1 VSRSVPDSLLILG
14 LLLVEIG
21 AIVYLPETFWQAL
34 AITLVATVT
43 NVLFGLKRL
52 LDALVAVDPG
62 VSEP

>member
-1 VSRSVPDSLLILG
+1 MNRSVLDSLLLSG
-14 LLLVEIG
+14 LLVVEVG

>member
-1 VSRSVPDSLLILG
+1 MNRSVLDSLLLSG
-14 LLLVEIG
+14 LLVVEVG

-43 NVLFGLKRL
+43 NILFGLKRI
-52 LDALVAVDPG
+52 LDALVAVDPE